1 MASFQKSMVRA
12 AGEWGPDSVKP
23 YQDILATAS
32 IEQAMAIDAALERFP
47 CGEPVLFFPF
57 DDANWCLLTER
68 GLVWSRD
75 GEFGFARHEE
85 IKTAEPSRSMAPDQ
99 KGVVSL
105 RTNAGSIPLRVNPDG
120 GVDGLVKMLQR
131 ARTRRAELNLV

>member
-47 CGEPVLFFPF
+47 CGEPVLFFPY
-57 DDANWCLLTER
+57 DDKNWSLLTER

-85 IKTAEPSRSMAPDQ
+85 IRTAEPSRSMAPAER
-99 KGVVSL
+99 GVVNV
-105 RTNAGSIPLRVNPDG
+105 RTQTGSISLRVNPDG
-120 GVDGLVKMLQR
+120 GVESLVKMLQH